1 MRSSRLH
8 GYTLMELIAVVLII
22 GILAAFAVPQ
32 YLKTVE
38 TNKFDDAVGLTNQ
51 IGMTNRMFALDH
63 NGAYVDGAFSG
74 VGCGCTSGTCAGYP
88 NPTPAPFNTPCALV
102 CCNYL
107 GDQSWNLKPYTF
119 YACDPGTGSG
129 GGPCGS
135 GQTVSGAT
143 RTNGASPGTSF
154 SPYTGWGVYMNS
166 SGGMYS
172 LGGAPNPTY

>member
-1 MRSSRLH
+1 MSCSRGR
-8 GYTLMELIAVVLII
+8 GYTLLELVVTVLLI
-22 GILAAFAVPQ
+22 GVLAAFAVPQ

-38 TNKFDDAVGLTNQ
+38 TNKFDDAVGLANQ

-74 VGCGCTSGTCAGYP
+74 NGCNCTSTTCSTYVIP
-88 NPTPAPFNTPCALV
+88 NPGPYGVPCALV

-107 GDQSWNLKPYTF
+107 GDQAWNLKPYTF
-119 YACDPGTGSG
+119 YACDPGTGGG

-135 GQTVSGAT
+135 GLAVSGAM

-154 SPYTGWGVYMNS
+154 SPYTSWGVYMNS

>member
-1 MRSSRLH
+1 MRGPNSR
-8 GYTLMELIAVVLII
+8 GFTLMELVAVVLIV
-22 GILAAFAVPQ
+22 GILAAFAIPQ

-63 NGAYVDGAFSG
+63 NGSYVDGAFTG
-74 VGCGCTSGTCAGYP
+74 NGCGCTSTTCAGYII
-88 NPTPAPFNTPCALV
+88 TAPFSTPCALV

-107 GDQSWNLKPYTF
+107 GDQPWIMKPYKF
-119 YACDPGTGSG
+119 YACDPGSGSG

-143 RTNGASPGTSF
+143 RVNGASPGTNF